1 MVASAHPL
9 ATGVGIGILQRG
21 GNAVDA
27 AIAVNASLGVLEPM
41 SCGIGGDLFAI
52 LWEAKSRRIFGLNA
66 SGRAPQS
73 VRADRIAGAPDGTI
87 PLHSPHSWTVP
98 GAVDGWY
105 ELHRRFG
112 RLPMQDLLAPA
123 IHAAEEGEPVPRVI
137 AGMWSPSFEVTAG
150 FAATFLPGGRAPRE
164 GEIFRNRALAA
175 SYRAIAEGG
184 RAAFYEGS
192 IAGAIDALS
201 REAGGFLSKADLAAH
216 KSEWVEPLSTAYR
229 GVTVCELPP
238 NGQGITALQ
247 MLNLLECFDLRGMG
261 RDSPDFWH
269 AMVEAKKLA
278 FADRARFIAD
288 ADVPVE
294 ALLSKD
300 HARRRAARI
309 DMSRA
314 AREVKASP
322 GAGDT
327 TLLAAADQ
335 EGTLIALIQSVY
347 TGFGSGYAVAGFAL
361 QNRGAQF
368 DLTPGRPNSLAPR
381 KRPFHTIIPALVTR
395 GAEPWMAFGVMGA
408 DMQPQGHAQVLVN
421 LLDFGMDLQEAG
433 DAPRFRHTGS
443 SEPTGTAMKDGGVLA
458 LEAGVPLAVQREL
471 VRRGHCVVE
480 APPSWF
486 GGYQAVARDSLTGV
500 LSGASESRKDGCAL
514 GY

>member
-1 MVASAHPL
+1 
-9 ATGVGIGILQRG
+9 
-21 GNAVDA
+21 
-27 AIAVNASLGVLEPM
+27 
-41 SCGIGGDLFAI
+41 
-52 LWEAKSRRIFGLNA
+52 
-66 SGRAPQS
+66 
-73 VRADRIAGAPDGTI
+73 
-87 PLHSPHSWTVP
+87 
-98 GAVDGWY
+98 
-105 ELHRRFG
+105 
-112 RLPMQDLLAPA
+112 
-123 IHAAEEGEPVPRVI
+123 
-137 AGMWSPSFEVTAG
+137 
-150 FAATFLPGGRAPRE
+150 
-164 GEIFRNRALAA
+164 
-175 SYRAIAEGG
+175 
-184 RAAFYEGS
+184 
-192 IAGAIDALS
+192 
-201 REAGGFLSKADLAAH
+201 
-216 KSEWVEPLSTAYR
+216 
-229 GVTVCELPP
+229 
-238 NGQGITALQ
+238 
-247 MLNLLECFDLRGMG
+247 
-261 RDSPDFWH
+261 
-269 AMVEAKKLA
+269 MVEAKKVA

-288 ADVPVE
+288 ADVHVD

-314 AREVKASP
+314 AREVPAGP

-327 TLLAAADQ
+327 TILAVADQ
-335 EGTLIALIQSVY
+335 EGTLIALIQSIY

-443 SEPTGTAMKDGGVLA
+443 SEPTGTVMKDGGVLA
-458 LEAGVPLAVQREL
+458 LEAGVPPEVHREL

-480 APPSWF
+480 APASWF
-486 GGYQAVARDSLTGV
+486 GGYQAVARDPLTGV